1 MTQHTDK
8 VIKRRLE
15 LYYERLDKQI
25 SYIEARPG
33 QTITGFKSGK
43 RIIEFD
49 DKRKK
54 TIIENAK

>member
-1 MTQHTDK
+1 MTEHIDK
-8 VIKRRLE
+8 VTKRRLE
-15 LYYERLDKQI
+15 LYYERLNKQI

-54 TIIENAK
+54 TIIENA

>member
-1 MTQHTDK
+1 MTEHTDK
-8 VIKRRLE
+8 VIKRKLE
-15 LYYERLDKQI
+15 LYYERLDKLI

-54 TIIENAK
+54 TIIEKA